1 MMLRGAGLCCSWE
14 TSLRATMFIPIY
26 VCVWVG
32 IRARM
37 HLIDHFFICEM
48 VKACRVLAELI
59 AHAELKTSSPE
70 AVLLLC
76 LCCLYIYIEYRTL
89 VFHTESGQLLISQLC
104 VCVCVPE

>member
-1 MMLRGAGLCCSWE
+1 
-14 TSLRATMFIPIY
+14 MFIPIY

-76 LCCLYIYIEYRTL
+76 LCCLYIYRGPNARFPYRVRAAAHIPAVCL
-89 VFHTESGQLLISQLC
+89 
-104 VCVCVPE
+104 CVCVPE